1 VDGGC
6 LMGAEGRITIS
17 GRFPEQWV
25 HLGKAWVNSLAVT
38 AILEQNDGT
47 CEVRLGSGES
57 YTSPYSAVDTIF
69 LFRDNSPSEDDLG
82 GG

>member
-1 VDGGC
+1 MGVDGR
-6 LMGAEGRITIS
+6 LTIS

-25 HLGKAWVNSLAVT
+25 RLGKVWVNSLSVA

-47 CEVRLGSGES
+47 CEVRLAGGES
-57 YTSPYSAVDTIF
+57 YPSPYTAEDTIM